1 LLFVKDIL
9 ILKLDRKDCETKGGG
24 AMDEEDLLK
33 ILERVL
39 LEGKNGIDLDV
50 LQEDLAIS
58 IDTVAS
64 VCADDLIVVDD
75 HNKIYI
81 TNLGKFMLNKL
92 QKARKA

>member
-1 LLFVKDIL
+1 
-9 ILKLDRKDCETKGGG
+9 
-24 AMDEEDLLK
+24 MDEEDLLK